1 MNSAPAAVPATWA
14 LFAEMADF
22 AKLTILRNAIFA
34 KRVKKRC
41 SVLTPCVWA
50 EKSNERKMV
59 IINKHSLT
67 KRHTAK
73 RKSSFLRTLS
83 MLLALLMMLS
93 ISIVGIPT
101 ASAKDESAFVD
112 NECIYID
119 VSQALSG
126 GGKWDDASAES
137 RVFTYYNDS
146 DDANYCHEFKEN
158 FANNGWFTG
167 SNVLQKGIL
176 ADKFADHIYRFRIPS
191 DKISH
196 VRIARTNPGASKV
209 WNVSKYMWDN
219 QRSKTA
225 GSKSNCIKITDWG
238 EGYNYDNNTWSG
250 NANNASWVSF
260 APTNNA
266 SFNSKTAQ
274 RRY

>member
-1 MNSAPAAVPATWA
+1 MITVGEAEFGNDHVLAGMAFQRKLEKRAWEMGKGAVPIQQYQ
-14 LFAEMADF
+14 DF
-22 AKLTILRNAIFA
+22 R
-34 KRVKKRC
+34 
-41 SVLTPCVWA
+41 
-50 EKSNERKMV
+50 
-59 IINKHSLT
+59 
-67 KRHTAK
+67 
-73 RKSSFLRTLS
+73 SSFF
-83 MLLALLMMLS
+83 A
-93 ISIVGIPT
+93 VVQKK
-101 ASAKDESAFVD
+101 AA
-112 NECIYID
+112 
-119 VSQALSG
+119 
-126 GGKWDDASAES
+126 DDLKTE
-137 RVFTYYNDS
+137 
-146 DDANYCHEFKEN
+146 EN

>member
-1 MNSAPAAVPATWA
+1 M
-14 LFAEMADF
+14 
-22 AKLTILRNAIFA
+22 
-34 KRVKKRC
+34 
-41 SVLTPCVWA
+41 
-50 EKSNERKMV
+50 
-59 IINKHSLT
+59 
-67 KRHTAK
+67 
-73 RKSSFLRTLS
+73 
-83 MLLALLMMLS
+83 
-93 ISIVGIPT
+93 
-101 ASAKDESAFVD
+101 
-112 NECIYID
+112 
-119 VSQALSG
+119 
-126 GGKWDDASAES
+126 
-137 RVFTYYNDS
+137 
-146 DDANYCHEFKEN
+146 FKEN